1 MNKHKIKKL
10 IEDSGI
16 ITHKK
21 VIDVLR
27 EQGWKLL
34 ISLYYYDNISN
45 AVREID
51 IIAKNGVSH
60 H

>member
-1 MNKHKIKKL
+1 MDEQKIKKL

-27 EQGWKLL
+27 KQGWKLL
-34 ISLYYYDNISN
+34 ISPYYYDNISN

-51 IIAKNGVSH
+51 I
-60 H
+60 